1 MDKISII
8 IPCFNDAK
16 YVEQS
21 VQSAL
26 DQTYS
31 NKEVIIV
38 DDGSN
43 SETKKVLKNI
53 ESKVTKL
60 ITQDNQGQSTAR
72 NVGIKSAK
80 GNYILVL
87 DSDDFFEPSFCEK
100 AIGMF
105 LKNKDIKIVSCYAN
119 LLFENGSNKLYKP
132 KGGTINEFLYAN
144 NSLGT
149 AMFKKE
155 DWSLSGGYDVEMR
168 NGFEDWEF
176 FIRLLK
182 NGGEAI
188 ILKDALYTYRKRN
201 DSTTNKA
208 NKVKYKILSYIY
220 NKHSEL
226 YKNDYKRFVKHLLL
240 LLEKEEKEKIKNLN
254 RIEFKLGFSLLRPVR
269 FIKRILF

>member
-43 SETKKVLKNI
+43 SETKKVLKKI

-149 AMFKKE
+149 AMFKKK
-155 DWSLSGGYDVEMR
+155 DWSLSGGYDEEMR

-188 ILKDALYTYRKRN
+188 ILKDVLYTYRKRN

-208 NKVKYKILSYIY
+208 NKIKYKILNYIY
-220 NKHSEL
+220 NKHSDL
-226 YKNDYKRFVKHLLL
+226 YKNDYERFVRHLLS
-240 LLEKEEKEKIKNLN
+240 LLEKEEKEKMKNLK
-254 RIEFKLGFSLLRPVR
+254 RIEFKLGYSLLRPVR